1 MGLLSSLGDYLLA
14 KHIKYRA
21 AVLFSGEWAGSYN
34 GNMDESDII
43 GAVSNAIATQVGKLS
58 PQYIRHDSK
67 GMTIRNDSLAKLLAL
82 RWAPEMSSY
91 DALYKMAATLVR
103 KSNAFAVVFYSD
115 DYTRVTSIV
124 PVTVRTFRIY
134 EAEDGVLLFRFL
146 WDYDGKEYVVPYQQ
160 VIHLRARFSEKRFVG
175 TPPDIQLRSTLELI
189 DATGQ
194 SIKNLVQRSANLKGY
209 LKYTDLADDEEIR
222 QKVKDFQDAYMKS
235 DNEGGIAGLDNSMD
249 FHEISGSKTT
259 IPTTQMAFFRENI
272 YRYYGV
278 NENILTAKYN
288 ENEWNAFYEATIEPI
303 ALQLS
308 LEFTYKLLSERERG
322 FGNQIIFSANRL
334 QYASLQTRATVGGE
348 MFDRGAITI
357 NEYRELQYYP
367 PIEGGDVRMVSLNY
381 VKATDQSLYQTGQE
395 EPAPAAAAD
404 PAEPEARRPVWVA
417 AGAYYVAAAPRIYR
431 EVV

>member
-14 KHIKYRA
+14 RHIKYRA

-43 GAVSNAIATQVGKLS
+43 GAISNAIATQVGKLS

-82 RWAPEMSSY
+82 RWTPEMSSY

-103 KSNAFAVVFYSD
+103 KSNSFAVVFYSD

-175 TPPDIQLRSTLELI
+175 TPPDAQLRSTLELI

-259 IPTTQMAFFRENI
+259 IPTTQMTFFRENI

-278 NENILTAKYN
+278 NENILTAKFN
-288 ENEWNAFYEATIEPI
+288 ESEWNAFYEATIEPI

-322 FGNQIIFSANRL
+322 FGNQIIFAANRL
-334 QYASLQTRATVGGE
+334 QYASLNTRSVVGGA

-357 NEYRELQYYP
+357 NEYRELHYYP
-367 PIEGGDVRMVSLNY
+367 PTEGGDVRMVSLNY
-381 VKATDQSLYQTGQE
+381 VKATDQSLYQTGQD

-431 EVV
+431 EV

>member
-14 KHIKYRA
+14 RHIKYRA

-43 GAVSNAIATQVGKLS
+43 GAISNAIATQVGKLS

-82 RWAPEMSSY
+82 RWTPEMSSY

-103 KSNAFAVVFYSD
+103 KSNSFAVVFYSD
-115 DYTRVTSIV
+115 DYTRVQSIA

-134 EAEDGVLLFRFL
+134 ESEDGVLLFRFL

-175 TPPDIQLRSTLELI
+175 TPPDTQLRSTLELI

-259 IPTTQMAFFRENI
+259 IPTTQMTFFRENI

-278 NENILTAKYN
+278 NENILTAKFN
-288 ENEWNAFYEATIEPI
+288 ESEWNAFYEATIEPI

-322 FGNQIIFSANRL
+322 FGNQIIFAANRL
-334 QYASLQTRATVGGE
+334 QYASLKTRSEVGGA

-357 NEYRELQYYP
+357 NEYRELHYYP
-367 PIEGGDVRMVSLNY
+367 PTEGGDVRMVSLNY
-381 VKATDQSLYQTGQE
+381 VKATDQSLYQTGQD
-395 EPAPAAAAD
+395 EPAPAAGAD

-417 AGAYYVAAAPRIYR
+417 AGAYYVAATPGIYR
-431 EVV
+431 EV